1 MKAKSYCKLSC
12 VAASLLLAACSQP
25 NSGQEPTLTDTS
37 SNTISVTTASL
48 QVVNSA
54 NQSFKSVPLVLSKA
68 QVTELGLI
76 IDEEQKQIQ
85 VFVEPGQTDGEGAAS
100 QLLSQTDDLDG
111 DGAWDELAFIVD
123 VEANSSHTLRL
134 SLVDTAAANMQ
145 TANTNIRFAQYSNE
159 DKSQAQEFTKYSRKA
174 AELEEG
180 YSRQFQ
186 MEGPAWEND
195 NIGFRLYFDERNGFD
210 IFGKTNTQLV
220 LDNVGIGENY
230 HELQDWGMDILKVGR
245 SLGAGALAF
254 ADVNDG
260 NSRALQRLANAKET
274 EFYIISE
281 GPVRSIFGVNYKALP
296 VDYPKPTQVNLT
308 QQVSIWTGQH
318 YYSSKVSLD
327 DSEANLALAVGIVN
341 LHEATALEKLS
352 LNHAILAS
360 YAPQAEEN
368 TDLGMAVVA
377 SDQAHINFGGLG
389 ATEQGIEY
397 SFFST
402 FALNAN
408 QDLNYDFYA
417 VWQPRMKNVT
427 DEAAFLNII
436 ENDALRKQSVTL
448 VLNK

>member
-1 MKAKSYCKLSC
+1 
-12 VAASLLLAACSQP
+12 
-25 NSGQEPTLTDTS
+25 
-37 SNTISVTTASL
+37 
-48 QVVNSA
+48 
-54 NQSFKSVPLVLSKA
+54 
-68 QVTELGLI
+68 
-76 IDEEQKQIQ
+76 
-85 VFVEPGQTDGEGAAS
+85 
-100 QLLSQTDDLDG
+100 
-111 DGAWDELAFIVD
+111 
-123 VEANSSHTLRL
+123 
-134 SLVDTAAANMQ
+134 
-145 TANTNIRFAQYSNE
+145 
-159 DKSQAQEFTKYSRKA
+159 
-174 AELEEG
+174 
-180 YSRQFQ
+180 